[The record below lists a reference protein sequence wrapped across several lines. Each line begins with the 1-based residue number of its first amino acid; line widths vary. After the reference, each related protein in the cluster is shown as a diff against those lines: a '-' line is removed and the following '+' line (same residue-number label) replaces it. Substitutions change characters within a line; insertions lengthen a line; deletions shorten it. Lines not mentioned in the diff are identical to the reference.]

1 MSRARLNCAV
11 ARWAWWSRAGGQE
24 LPEANE
30 MSLGGCLVLQAAEG
44 QLVLFPC
51 FGGKVRSNGEMT
63 ALLPWYRQGEHHWN
77 HVWLLHGQLGRA
89 KCKPTASSKWPSFSS
104 EF

>member
-1 MSRARLNCAV
+1 M
-11 ARWAWWSRAGGQE
+11 QE

-51 FGGKVRSNGEMT
+51 FGGKVRSSGEMT

-89 KCKPTASSKWPSFSS
+89 NPRHPPNGHPSALNFRW
-104 EF
+104 FI